1 MAKKSHRVASRQAA
15 VSKERKR
22 KKRSQASQR
31 HPMPAGAPAAPST
44 MVTPEPAPDTAT
56 SPSTVATPEPSTS
69 TSTVATPEPSTATSV
84 TRPASTRQAVPR
96 YQYVMADLR
105 KIALIAGA
113 MLVILIVLAFVL
125 G

>member
-1 MAKKSHRVASRQAA
+1 MAKKSHRVASRQAQ

-22 KKRSQASQR
+22 RKRSQVSQR
-31 HPMPAGAPAAPST
+31 HPMPAGASAAPI
-44 MVTPEPAPDTAT
+44 MDVTPEPPAA
-56 SPSTVATPEPSTS
+56 PSTVATPK
-69 TSTVATPEPSTATSV
+69 PSTAPSV

-96 YQYVMADLR
+96 YQYVIADLR

-113 MLVILIVLAFVL
+113 MIVILIVLAFVL

>member
-44 MVTPEPAPDTAT
+44 MATPEPAPETAT
-56 SPSTVATPEPSTS
+56 SP
-69 TSTVATPEPSTATSV
+69 STVATPEPSTATSV

>member
-1 MAKKSHRVASRQAA
+1 MAKKSHRVASRQAE

-22 KKRSQASQR
+22 KKRSQTSQR

-44 MVTPEPAPDTAT
+44 EATLEPAAA
-56 SPSTVATPEPSTS
+56 PSTVATPEPST
-69 TSTVATPEPSTATSV
+69 APSV

-96 YQYVMADLR
+96 YQYVIADLR

>member
-1 MAKKSHRVASRQAA
+1 MAKKSHRVASRQAQ

-44 MVTPEPAPDTAT
+44 VATPEPATAPST
-56 SPSTVATPEPSTS
+56 VPTPEPATAPSTVATPK
-69 TSTVATPEPSTATSV
+69 PSTAPSV

-96 YQYVMADLR
+96 YQYVIADLR

>member
-1 MAKKSHRVASRQAA
+1 MAKKSHRVASRQAQ

-44 MVTPEPAPDTAT
+44 VATPEPATA
-56 SPSTVATPEPSTS
+56 PSTVATPK
-69 TSTVATPEPSTATSV
+69 PSTAPSV

-96 YQYVMADLR
+96 YQYVIADLR

>member
-22 KKRSQASQR
+22 KKRSHVSQR
-31 HPMPAGAPAAPST
+31 HPMPAGTPAAPSI
-44 MVTPEPAPDTAT
+44 VATPEPATA
-56 SPSTVATPEPSTS
+56 PSTVATPK
-69 TSTVATPEPSTATSV
+69 PSTAPSV

-96 YQYVMADLR
+96 YQYVIADLR

-113 MLVILIVLAFVL
+113 MIIILIVLAFVL

>member
-31 HPMPAGAPAAPST
+31 HPMPAGAPAVPST
-44 MVTPEPAPDTAT
+44 VATPEPATA
-56 SPSTVATPEPSTS
+56 PSTVATPEPST
-69 TSTVATPEPSTATSV
+69 APSV

-96 YQYVMADLR
+96 YQYVIADLR

>member
-22 KKRSQASQR
+22 KKRSQTSQR
-31 HPMPAGAPAAPST
+31 HPMPAGAPTAPLT
-44 MVTPEPAPDTAT
+44 MATPEPPPETAT
-56 SPSTVATPEPSTS
+56 SP
-69 TSTVATPEPSTATSV
+69 STVATPEPSTATSV

-113 MLVILIVLAFVL
+113 MLVILVVLAFVL

>member
-1 MAKKSHRVASRQAA
+1 MAKKSHRVASRQAQ

-22 KKRSQASQR
+22 KKRSQVSQR
-31 HPMPAGAPAAPST
+31 HLMSAGAPGA
-44 MVTPEPAPDTAT
+44 
-56 SPSTVATPEPSTS
+56 PSTVATPEPATAP
-69 TSTVATPEPSTATSV
+69 STVATPKPSTAPSV

-96 YQYVMADLR
+96 YQYVIADLR

>member
-31 HPMPAGAPAAPST
+31 HPMPAGAPVAPST
-44 MVTPEPAPDTAT
+44 MATPEPATA
-56 SPSTVATPEPSTS
+56 A
-69 TSTVATPEPSTATSV
+69 STVATPEPSTAPSV

-96 YQYVMADLR
+96 YQYVIADLR

>member
-1 MAKKSHRVASRQAA
+1 MAKKSHRVASRQAQ

-44 MVTPEPAPDTAT
+44 VATPEPATA
-56 SPSTVATPEPSTS
+56 PSTVATPEPST
-69 TSTVATPEPSTATSV
+69 APSV

-96 YQYVMADLR
+96 YQYVIADLR